1 MRKFQSI
8 LFVTD
13 HRTPSNSSLARAE
26 EIAASSGASLT
37 LVEVV
42 RDGNEVADV
51 FLDDRRRALEEL
63 RLSIVERGIEVEGRL
78 LVGDPVVAIA
88 GEVERGGHDLV
99 MKSADIQAKESWPYN
114 GTDFRLSRDCPAP
127 VWIIKQS
134 SHGRPIKILAA
145 LDPGAG
151 EDPNVAGLDRQ
162 ILDLAASIRALCDG
176 EIHIVHAWSLSR
188 EILRQVSRGASD
200 AGVSGTLENRARISL
215 QRAVQG
221 VVPAITADA
230 VGAHIQVCEGEPV
243 EVIADVA
250 RREEIDL
257 IVMGTVARTGVAG
270 LVVGNTAEKVLA
282 RVDCSLLTTKSEY
295 GSRGALPAIEPGA
308 ESASRGSEQTGRE

>member
-1 MRKFQSI
+1 
-8 LFVTD
+8 
-13 HRTPSNSSLARAE
+13 
-26 EIAASSGASLT
+26 
-37 LVEVV
+37 
-42 RDGNEVADV
+42 
-51 FLDDRRRALEEL
+51 
-63 RLSIVERGIEVEGRL
+63 
-78 LVGDPVVAIA
+78 
-88 GEVERGGHDLV
+88 
-99 MKSADIQAKESWPYN
+99 
-114 GTDFRLSRDCPAP
+114 
-127 VWIIKQS
+127 
-134 SHGRPIKILAA
+134 
-145 LDPGAG
+145 
-151 EDPNVAGLDRQ
+151 
-162 ILDLAASIRALCDG
+162 
-176 EIHIVHAWSLSR
+176 LSR

-295 GSRGALPAIEPGA
+295 GSKGALPAIEPGA